1 LKVTSSAL
9 ILAAV
14 GLLVGPAPGQ
24 RLRSRSDG
32 ISNAWNS
39 ITPLRSSANDV
50 ARLFAMDTSQNPDTS
65 GPFKVDGGDVTFSF
79 LTDSLARIYHAPQ
92 TMVGKVFT
100 IYFKPNVPMAQSEV
114 KLVGFKKCVD
124 QSDRRY
130 YYFVSEAG
138 LGYQVSRKTDQIEM
152 VIHQPSAA
160 EIKRLRVSTACVF

>member
-1 LKVTSSAL
+1 
-9 ILAAV
+9 
-14 GLLVGPAPGQ
+14 
-24 RLRSRSDG
+24 
-32 ISNAWNS
+32 
-39 ITPLRSSANDV
+39 
-50 ARLFAMDTSQNPDTS
+50 MDTSQNPDSS